1 MTVSH
6 SCAASESC
14 AATPGL
20 PPDTAVLPVVASRW
34 RNGRWTRNDGKQGRR
49 NGVVEGVCKES
60 RFIKRIF
67 VPSVSETIA
76 NGGLPAD
83 GGRRGRIGR
92 EHERLFSRRSP
103 PAQGLSRPK
112 GSALHPLQSPSRSLE
127 QSLLPWV
134 GHHYF
139 ILKDSLRILVIPV
152 DMLYG
157 VDPIVRS
164 PDCQVVHAPFL

>member
-1 MTVSH
+1 MCHAWPPSRD
-6 SCAASESC
+6 CL
-14 AATPGL
+14 L
-20 PPDTAVLPVVASRW
+20 PAVASHW

-83 GGRRGRIGR
+83 GGRRCGRIGW
-92 EHERLFSRRSP
+92 EHEWLFSRRSP
-103 PAQGLSRPK
+103 PAQGLSRSK
-112 GSALHPLQSPSRSLE
+112 GSALHPFQSPSWSLE

-139 ILKDSLRILVIPV
+139 ILKRFPEDTC
-152 DMLYG
+152 
-157 VDPIVRS
+157 DPGR
-164 PDCQVVHAPFL
+164 